1 MLPRPRRPHDQLLNA
16 GTVRSVVVAGIGG
29 LLLGHIVWLLGIT
42 LATDSASRSTIVLI
56 LSVLFLAAGGY
67 AIHRAWLYYQREQW
81 TPAAFL
87 GGVAFSPVLFTLI
100 VLGVTYL

>member
-1 MLPRPRRPHDQLLNA
+1 MLPRACRPHDQLLNPSL
-16 GTVRSVVVAGIGG
+16 RSVVVAGIGG
-29 LLLGHIVWLLGIT
+29 LVLGHIIWLLGIT

-56 LSVLFLAAGGY
+56 LSVLFLGGGGY
-67 AIHRAWLYYQREQW
+67 AIYRARQFYQRQQW

-87 GGVAFSPVLFTLI
+87 GGLAVSPVLFTVI